1 MNLAFLILL
10 FLLQDS
16 DPTSIAVRAGK
27 IQTVSHGDVL
37 SGTVYVRGEKIFKV
51 TEGEESLK
59 KIPLLEFGSDSVM
72 VPGFIDAHSYL
83 GSSLDVEE
91 FTEAITPQVH
101 ALDAFSSQGEGIQD
115 ALKSGVT
122 LVSIAPGP
130 GNLISGRTGLLRLTG
145 TRFDRMIFRNPYGMK
160 VGLTNWVLRRDRK
173 PTSASGALRLL
184 RENLRGEVGQ
194 FIKENRIPVLLD
206 ASSARQIQV
215 ALSLKK
221 EFELDAVLLHADS
234 GARVVPEI
242 KKSGM
247 AVILSPLGISDSMEY
262 LSTPAKFAEAGIRFA
277 FASDSPLTGESYLRL
292 SATLS
297 MRYGLSREEALRS
310 LTLSAAEILG
320 VAQEVGSLEK
330 GKLADLV
337 VFDGDP
343 LDLSSDVLLVMVG
356 GKVVYQRDRE

>member
-1 MNLAFLILL
+1 MNLVFLILF

-16 DPTSIAVRAGK
+16 DSTTIAVRAGK
-27 IQTVSHGDVL
+27 VQTVSNGEIL
-37 SGTVYVRGEKIFKV
+37 LGTVHVRGEKILRV
-51 TEGEESLK
+51 TGGGGSLE
-59 KIPLLEFGSDSVM
+59 KIPLLEFGADSVM

-101 ALDAFSSQGEGIQD
+101 SLDAFSSQGEGIQD

-145 TRFDRMIFRNPYGMK
+145 TRFDRMIYRNPHGMK
-160 VGLTNWVLRRDRK
+160 FGLTNWVLRRDRK

-184 RENLRGEVGQ
+184 RENLRGEIGRS
-194 FIKENRIPVLLD
+194 IKENRIPVFLD
-206 ASSARQIQV
+206 ASSVRQIQV
-215 ALSLKK
+215 ALSLQK
-221 EFELDAVLLHADS
+221 EFDLDAVLLHADS
-234 GARVVPEI
+234 GARVVPAI
-242 KKSGM
+242 KESGM
-247 AVILSPLGISDSMEY
+247 AVILSPLGISDSIEY
-262 LSTPAKFAEAGIRFA
+262 LSTPAKFAEAGVPFA

-297 MRYGLSREEALRS
+297 MRYGLSREKALRA

-320 VAQEVGSLEK
+320 VSKEVGSLEM

-343 LDLSSDVLLVMVG
+343 LDLSSDILLVMVG
-356 GKVVYQRDRE
+356 GKVVYQRDRK